1 MVDSLYSIQMFRL
14 RETNTNLKN
23 GEEVRSGSGSETDE
37 NSENENILLNIDD
50 SGVGV
55 VGVGVG
61 GDDGGL
67 VGESSRTGK
76 NIYNDDDIIRTDDD
90 TYVFNPYNTE
100 NVEIT
105 LEDVEKILV
114 KYGVPSQVHNF
125 ELYKRAFVHR
135 SYTKRPKALNELE
148 NMTFVERPEGA
159 MPLHTKSNER
169 LEFVGDGV
177 LECITKYYLYRRFPK
192 ENEGFMTEK
201 KIAIVKN
208 ETIGKFAF
216 EMGLNRWFI
225 ISKHSEEKKTRTNLK
240 KLGCLFEAFVGA
252 LFLDFNRVPI
262 HDEDKW
268 FEKVFTTGPG
278 FQIAQVFIESV
289 FERHIDWTNLIKN
302 DDNYKNILQVK
313 IQKEFKTTPD
323 YIELSRDADAGYEMG
338 LYLCLG
344 QPLHE
349 VIGQPSLAIPFDSLA
364 DGFAGVH
371 RICEQGG
378 GKAFIFFA
386 KASHKI
392 KKKAEQMTCEMAIKQ
407 IARIAK

>member
-1 MVDSLYSIQMFRL
+1 MFRL
-14 RETNTNLKN
+14 RKN
-23 GEEVRSGSGSETDE
+23 GGSGGGGGDSSHSSDN
-37 NSENENILLNIDD
+37 NSDGENILLNIDEGD
-50 SGVGV
+50 AGVSAGGSGGIA
-55 VGVGVG
+55 
-61 GDDGGL
+61 
-67 VGESSRTGK
+67 GESSRVGK
-76 NIYNDDDIIRTDDD
+76 NIYNDDDIIRVEDDK
-90 TYVFNPYNTE
+90 YVFNPYNSE

-105 LEDVEKILV
+105 VPDIEKILA
-114 KYGVPSQVHNF
+114 KYGVPSQVHNI

-135 SYTKRPKALNELE
+135 SYTRRPKLLNELE
-148 NMTFVERPEGA
+148 NITFVERPDDA

-208 ETIGKFAF
+208 EAIGKFAL
-216 EMGLNRWFI
+216 EMGLHRWFI

-262 HDEDKW
+262 HDDDKW
-268 FEKVFTTGPG
+268 FEKVFTCGPG
-278 FQIAQVFIESV
+278 FQIAQIFIESV
-289 FERHIDWTNLIKN
+289 FEKHIDWTNLIKN

-323 YIELSRDADAGYEMG
+323 YIELSRDPDTGYEMG
-338 LYLCLG
+338 LFLCLG
-344 QPLHE
+344 QQIHE
-349 VIGQPSLAIPFDSLA
+349 VAEHPQTAIPFQSLA

-386 KASHKI
+386 RAAHKI
-392 KKKAEQMTCEMAIKQ
+392 KKKAEQTTCEMAIKL
-407 IARIAK
+407 ITGAMSSSSSS

>member
-1 MVDSLYSIQMFRL
+1 MFRL
-14 RETNTNLKN
+14 RKN
-23 GEEVRSGSGSETDE
+23 GGGGGGGGSSSDN
-37 NSENENILLNIDD
+37 NSDGDGDGNGYDGENILLNIDEGD
-50 SGVGV
+50 N
-55 VGVGVG
+55 G
-61 GDDGGL
+61 GGA
-67 VGESSRTGK
+67 GESSRVGK
-76 NIYNDDDIIRTDDD
+76 NIYNDDDIIRVEDDK
-90 TYVFNPYNTE
+90 YVFNPYNSE

-105 LEDVEKILV
+105 VPDIEKILA
-114 KYGVPSQVHNF
+114 KYGVPSQVHNI

-135 SYTKRPKALNELE
+135 SYTRRPKLLNELE
-148 NMTFVERPEGA
+148 NITFVDRPTDA

-208 ETIGKFAF
+208 ETIGKFAL
-216 EMGLNRWFI
+216 EMGLHRWFI

-252 LFLDFNRVPI
+252 LFLDFNRI
-262 HDEDKW
+262 SIRDDDKW
-268 FEKVFTTGPG
+268 FEKVFTCGPG
-278 FQIAQVFIESV
+278 FQIAQIFIESV
-289 FERHIDWTNLIKN
+289 FEQHIDWTNLIKN

-323 YIELSRDADAGYEMG
+323 YIELSRDADTGYEMG
-338 LYLCLG
+338 LFLCLG
-344 QPLHE
+344 QQIHE
-349 VIGQPSLAIPFDSLA
+349 VAEHPQTAIPFKSLP

-371 RICEQGG
+371 RICEAGG

-386 KASHKI
+386 RASHKI
-392 KKKAEQMTCEMAIKQ
+392 KKKAEQTTCEMAIKL
-407 IARIAK
+407 ITGSLSSGSTA

>member
-1 MVDSLYSIQMFRL
+1 MLKYIGSYIIICRHWFLMFRL
-14 RETNTNLKN
+14 RSGNVASV
-23 GEEVRSGSGSETDE
+23 GVGSSGSDE
-37 NSENENILLNIDD
+37 DDGSENENILLNITDGAD
-50 SGVGV
+50 
-55 VGVGVG
+55 G
-61 GDDGGL
+61 GDDT
-67 VGESSRTGK
+67 VVAGESARTGK
-76 NIYNDDDIIRTDDD
+76 NIYNDDDIIRVDGDR
-90 TYVFNPYNTE
+90 YIFNPYNTE
-100 NVEIT
+100 NIEVS
-105 LEDVEKILV
+105 LVDVEGILTR
-114 KYGVPSQVHNF
+114 YGVPSQVHNF
-125 ELYKRAFVHR
+125 ELYRRAFVHR

-148 NMTFVERPEGA
+148 NMTFIDRPDGA
-159 MPLHTKSNER
+159 MPLHQKSNER

-208 ETIGKFAF
+208 ETIGKFAL
-216 EMGLNRWFI
+216 EMGLHRWFI

-240 KLGCLFEAFVGA
+240 KLGCLFEAFIGA
-252 LFLDFNRVPI
+252 LFLDFNRVLI
-262 HDEDKW
+262 HDDDKW
-268 FEKVFTTGPG
+268 FEKVFTCGPG

-323 YIELSRDADAGYEMG
+323 YIELSRDTEGGYEMG

-349 VIGQPSLAIPFDSLA
+349 VIGQPSAAIRFESLA

-371 RICEQGG
+371 RICEEKG

-386 KASHKI
+386 RATHKI
-392 KKKAEQMTCEMAIKQ
+392 KKKAEQITCEMAIKQ